1 MQSFGYELLYILPGT
16 ASHDELARAIVIVGE
31 ILKKEDA
38 NVLYHEFWSERRL
51 AYRIK
56 QSDTGKYI
64 LCYFKVSADATLR
77 IAQALRL
84 LTVLTRHRIIKHEN
98 IEAAMNA
105 FFSYEEALREKRRA
119 AIARPKERRFE
130 QARLYEPIEKQ
141 AEPETTMEQKPEEK
155 HEPEQVKEEHKREE
169 MSQGA
174 LPAIVPLKKKPSLA
188 ELDQKLDKL
197 LGEDIEL

>member
-1 MQSFGYELLYILPGT
+1 MPLFGYELLYMLPGT
-16 ASHDELARAIVIVGE
+16 ASHDELARTIVTVGE

-84 LTVLTRHRIIKHEN
+84 LTVLTRHRILKHKN
-98 IEAAMNA
+98 VEAAINT
-105 FFSYEEALREKRRA
+105 FFAYEEALREKRRA

-130 QARLYEPIEKQ
+130 HARLQEPIVQPSYPSYEDKPEKK
-141 AEPETTMEQKPEEK
+141 PESQKAVEQKPE
-155 HEPEQVKEEHKREE
+155 
-169 MSQGA
+169 
-174 LPAIVPLKKKPSLA
+174 IVPHEEAETAETPKKKRSLA

-197 LGEDIEL
+197 LGGEIEL